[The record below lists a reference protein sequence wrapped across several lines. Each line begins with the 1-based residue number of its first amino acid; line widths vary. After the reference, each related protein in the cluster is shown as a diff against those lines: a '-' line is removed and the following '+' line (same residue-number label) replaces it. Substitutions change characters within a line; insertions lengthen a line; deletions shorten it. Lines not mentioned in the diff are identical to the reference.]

1 MLSMD
6 DTIAAV
12 SSASLP
18 AGTAGRI
25 IIRISGPQTWPIV
38 EQILTP
44 DKPFQ
49 KNRIA
54 DCRVHIGEGLDI
66 RGLLY
71 AFFQPHSYTG
81 QDLAELHLDVCSAA
95 ADAILKKIYCSARP
109 AMPGEFTQRAYLNGR
124 LDLTQ
129 AEAVAEIVAAANT
142 AQLEAAERL
151 LSGRFS
157 ETLSDL
163 RNEMLELLGLLEA
176 ELDFAEEEIEFISK
190 DRACEQISRFQQ
202 RISNLLEGSIRCERI
217 IDMDAVGLAGLP
229 NAGKSRLLNALLET
243 ERSIVSDAAATT
255 RDVLTG
261 ILRLDGLD
269 CILFDCAGL
278 MPISEQTALV
288 DRMAHQASL
297 TALNKAALVL
307 FCVDGSKED
316 IETDVQMR
324 KQIQMPAVIYV
335 MTKSDI
341 LRPQDAAQRCKQLQQ
356 VFGGEFLPTSAA
368 AESGLDALKQR
379 IRMELLRL
387 RAGDR
392 EHQDRLTIN
401 QRHEQK
407 LQETLKLLAAA
418 DDEIRRDSIETGS
431 MLLRQSCQLLSG
443 LEHEDISEQILDR
456 IFSRFC
462 IGK

>member
-1 MLSMD
+1 MLSME

-12 SSASLP
+12 SSASLA

-25 IIRISGPQTWPIV
+25 IIRISGPRTWSILK
-38 EQILTP
+38 QILTP

-54 DCRVHIGEGLDI
+54 GCRVHIEEGLDI
-66 RGLLY
+66 PGQVY

-81 QDLAELHLDVCSAA
+81 QDLAELHLDVCNAA
-95 ADAILKKIYCSARP
+95 AEAVLKKIFSLARP
-109 AMPGEFTQRAYLNGR
+109 AGPGEFTQRAYLNGR

-129 AEAVAEIVAAANT
+129 AEAVAEIVSAANT
-142 AQLEAAERL
+142 AQLEAAQRL

-157 ETLSDL
+157 ETILDL
-163 RNEMLELLGLLEA
+163 RNQIIELLGLLEA
-176 ELDFAEEEIEFISK
+176 ALDFAEEEIEFVSK
-190 DRACEQISRFQQ
+190 DSACEQIGRLRRHLSD
-202 RISNLLEGSIRCERI
+202 LLEGSIRCERI

-229 NAGKSRLLNALLET
+229 NAGKSRLLNALLGT
-243 ERSIVSDAAATT
+243 ERSIVSDAEATT

-261 ILRLDGLD
+261 ILPLKGLD
-269 CILFDCAGL
+269 CVIFDCAGL
-278 MPISEQTALV
+278 RGDSEQMTRI
-288 DRMAHQASL
+288 DRLAHQASL
-297 TALNKAALVL
+297 TALNKAAVVL
-307 FCVDGSKED
+307 FCVDGSRKD
-316 IETDVQMR
+316 IESDMQMR
-324 KQIQMPAVIYV
+324 MQIQAPAVIYV
-335 MTKSDI
+335 MTKSDK
-341 LRPQDAAQRCKQLQQ
+341 LGPQEVIGRCEQLQRA
-356 VFGGEFLPTSAA
+356 FGGEFLPISAA
-368 AESGLDALKQR
+368 AGTGLDALKQR
-379 IRMELLRL
+379 IRTELLRL

-407 LQETLKLLAAA
+407 LQEALKLLAAA
-418 DDEIRRDSIETGS
+418 DDEIRRDSIETAS
-431 MLLRQSCQLLSG
+431 MLLRQSCQLLGG